1 MPAGAGYDLQ
11 LLPFP
16 LELYLIPLSAFFYYH
31 NLSTVILKSLNITKL
46 LKFLKLL
53 FLNFSL

>member
-16 LELYLIPLSAFFYYH
+16 LELYLIPLSAFFII
-31 NLSTVILKSLNITKL
+31 TIPLNRYITAH
-46 LKFLKLL
+46 
-53 FLNFSL
+53 